1 MAVIFEGFQG
11 VLLIIHL
18 ILALSLVFTL
28 VYSYIVLIKQ
38 IKVDST
44 KFETYKKVVTYSMLL
59 YFCTWFVGIAI
70 YPIFKVN
77 VMVPYFD
84 KDLPVLAGLFEIKEH
99 VGGIAVIPAL
109 AVILLNKLFDLSK
122 SENRQKFILCVQLTT
137 IVAFATFLKMI
148 LGFVFVAARSI

>member
-59 YFCTWFVGIAI
+59 YFCTWFVA
-70 YPIFKVN
+70 
-77 VMVPYFD
+77 
-84 KDLPVLAGLFEIKEH
+84 E
-99 VGGIAVIPAL
+99 
-109 AVILLNKLFDLSK
+109 
-122 SENRQKFILCVQLTT
+122 R
-137 IVAFATFLKMI
+137 
-148 LGFVFVAARSI
+148 